1 MLRLM
6 KLEMK
11 KFKLGWYVRR
21 AIIANIAILA
31 LMIFTSIVAQVEGD
45 PEIRDPQMM
54 LLTASTL
61 VRATFIIFGSV
72 LIARLIISE
81 YKNKTILLMFSYPIN
96 RKKMMISKLV
106 ITATLTCI
114 TVIVS
119 NILIVGIFFG
129 IDSYFSILPNPFT
142 VEQLTQEGI
151 KLVPL
156 AIATAGISLIP
167 IYFGMRKRSVPAT
180 IVSSLIVVSIAMNT
194 NPAFSTA
201 TFLPLQLALA
211 AIGVVIAYYG
221 IKNIEK
227 EDITVYVRFVTT
239 L

>member
-1 MLRLM
+1 MVRLM
-6 KLEMK
+6 KLELK
-11 KFKLGWYVRR
+11 KFKLGWYVKG
-21 AIIANIAILA
+21 AIIANITILA

-45 PEIRDPQMM
+45 PEIRDSQMM

-61 VRATFIIFGSV
+61 VRATFIVFGSV
-72 LIARLIISE
+72 LIARLI
-81 YKNKTILLMFSYPIN
+81 ILLMFSYPIN

-106 ITATLTCI
+106 ITAIVTFI

-119 NILIVGIFFG
+119 NILIVGVFFG

-142 VEQLTQEGI
+142 VDQLVQEGI
-151 KLVPL
+151 NLVPL

-167 IYFGMRKRSVPAT
+167 LYFGMRKRSVPTT
-180 IVSSLIVVSIAMNT
+180 IVSSIIVVSIAINNT
-194 NPAFSTA
+194 PMFSTA

-211 AIGVVIAYYG
+211 ALGVAIAYYG

-227 EDITVYVRFVTT
+227 EDV

>member
-11 KFKLGWYVRR
+11 KFKLGWYVKG
-21 AIIANIAILA
+21 AVIANIAILA

-96 RKKMMISKLV
+96 RRKMMSSKLA
-106 ITATLTCI
+106 ITATLTFL

-119 NILIVGIFFG
+119 NILVVGVFFG

-142 VEQLTQEGI
+142 VDQLTQEGI

-156 AIATAGISLIP
+156 AIATAGMSLIP
-167 IYFGMRKRSVPAT
+167 LYFGMRKRSVPTT
-180 IVSSLIVVSIAMNT
+180 IVSSLIVVAIAMNS
-194 NPAFSTA
+194 NPAFPTA
-201 TFLPLQLALA
+201 TLFPLQLALA
-211 AIGVVIAYYG
+211 AIGAVIAYYG

-227 EDITVYVRFVTT
+227 EDITV
-239 L
+239 

>member
-11 KFKLGWYVRR
+11 KFKLGWYVRGV
-21 AIIANIAILA
+21 IIANIAILA
-31 LMIFTSIVAQVEGD
+31 LLTSMSIVSQIEGD
-45 PEIRDPQMM
+45 PEIRDPQMI
-54 LLTASTL
+54 LLAVSTL

-96 RKKMMISKLV
+96 RKKMMVSKLA
-106 ITATLTCI
+106 ITATLTFI
-114 TVIVS
+114 TVILS
-119 NILIVGIFFG
+119 NILVVGIFFG

-142 VEQLTQEGI
+142 VDQLMQEGI

-156 AIATAGISLIP
+156 AIATAGMSLIP
-167 IYFGMRKRSVPAT
+167 LYFGMRKRSVPTT
-180 IVSSLIVVSIAMNT
+180 IVSSLIVVSIAMNS
-194 NPAFSTA
+194 NPTFPTA

-211 AIGVVIAYYG
+211 AIGFAIAYYG

-227 EDITVYVRFVTT
+227 EDITV
-239 L
+239 

>member
-1 MLRLM
+1 MLHLM
-6 KLEMK
+6 KLELK
-11 KFKLGWYVRR
+11 KFKLGWYVRG

-45 PEIRDPQMM
+45 REIRDPQMM

-96 RKKMMISKLV
+96 RRKMMSSKLAIIAIV
-106 ITATLTCI
+106 TFI
-114 TVIVS
+114 TVILS
-119 NILIVGIFFG
+119 NILVVGVFFG
-129 IDSYFSILPNPFT
+129 IDSYFSILPNSFT
-142 VEQLTQEGI
+142 IDQLTQEGI
-151 KLVPL
+151 NLVPL

-167 IYFGMRKRSVPAT
+167 LYFGMRKRSVPTT
-180 IVSSLIVVSIAMNT
+180 IVSSLIVVSIAINNT
-194 NPAFSTA
+194 PMFSTA

-211 AIGVVIAYYG
+211 AIGVAIAYYG

-227 EDITVYVRFVTT
+227 EDITV
-239 L
+239 

>member
-1 MLRLM
+1 MLHLM
-6 KLEMK
+6 KLELK
-11 KFKLGWYVRR
+11 KFKLGWYVKR
-21 AIIANIAILA
+21 AIIANIVILA
-31 LMIFTSIVAQVEGD
+31 LMIFVSIIAQVEGD
-45 PEIRDPQMM
+45 AEIRNPETI
-54 LLTASTL
+54 LLMASTI

-72 LIARLIISE
+72 LIARLIIGE

-96 RKKMMISKLV
+96 RKKMMASKLA
-106 ITATLTCI
+106 ITAIVTFI

-119 NILIVGIFFG
+119 NILVVGIFFG
-129 IDSYFSILPNPFT
+129 IDSYFSILPNSFT
-142 VEQLTQEGI
+142 VDQLMQEGI

-156 AIATAGISLIP
+156 AIATAGMSLIP
-167 IYFGMRKRSVPAT
+167 LYFGMRKRSVPTT
-180 IVSSLIVVSIAMNT
+180 IVSSLIVVSIAMNS

-227 EDITVYVRFVTT
+227 EDIAV
-239 L
+239 

>member
-11 KFKLGWYVRR
+11 KFKLGWYVRG

-31 LMIFTSIVAQVEGD
+31 LLISMSIVSQIEGD
-45 PEIRDPQMM
+45 PEIRDPQMI
-54 LLTASTL
+54 LLAASTL

-72 LIARLIISE
+72 LIARLIINE

-96 RKKMMISKLV
+96 RKKMMVSKLA
-106 ITATLTCI
+106 ITAILTFI
-114 TVIVS
+114 TVILS
-119 NILIVGIFFG
+119 NILVVGVFFG
-129 IDSYFSILPNPFT
+129 IDSYFSILPNSFT
-142 VEQLTQEGI
+142 VDQLTREGI
-151 KLVPL
+151 NLVPL

-167 IYFGMRKRSVPAT
+167 LYFGMRKRSVPTT
-180 IVSSLIVVSIAMNT
+180 IVSSLIVVAIAINN
-194 NPAFSTA
+194 NPMLSTA

-227 EDITVYVRFVTT
+227 EDITV
-239 L
+239 

>member
-6 KLEMK
+6 KLELK
-11 KFKLGWYVRR
+11 KIKLGWYVKR
-21 AIIANIAILA
+21 AVIANLAILA
-31 LMIFTSIVAQVEGD
+31 LLIFVSIVSQIEGD
-45 PEIRDPQMM
+45 PEIRDPQAI
-54 LLTASTL
+54 LLMASTI

-72 LIARLIISE
+72 LIARLIIGE

-96 RKKMMISKLV
+96 RKKMMASKLA
-106 ITATLTCI
+106 ITAIVTFI

-119 NILIVGIFFG
+119 NILVVGIFFG
-129 IDSYFSILPNPFT
+129 IDSYFSILPHSFT
-142 VEQLTQEGI
+142 VDQLMQEGI

-156 AIATAGISLIP
+156 AIATAGMSLIP
-167 IYFGMRKRSVPAT
+167 LYFGMRKRSVPTT
-180 IVSSLIVVSIAMNT
+180 IVSSLIVVAIAMNS
-194 NPAFSTA
+194 NPEFSTA

-221 IKNIEK
+221 IKNIER
-227 EDITVYVRFVTT
+227 EDA

>member
-6 KLEMK
+6 KLELK
-11 KFKLGWYVRR
+11 KFKLGWYVKG
-21 AIIANIAILA
+21 AVIGNITILA

-61 VRATFIIFGSV
+61 VRATFIVFGSV
-72 LIARLIISE
+72 LIARLIIGE
-81 YKNKTILLMFSYPIN
+81 YKNKTIILMFSYPIN
-96 RKKMMISKLV
+96 RRKMMISKLV
-106 ITATLTCI
+106 ITATLTFI

-119 NILIVGIFFG
+119 NILIVGVFFG

-142 VEQLTQEGI
+142 VDQLVQEGI
-151 KLVPL
+151 NLVPL

-167 IYFGMRKRSVPAT
+167 LYFGMRKRSVPTT
-180 IVSSLIVVSIAMNT
+180 IVSSIIVVSIAIN
-194 NPAFSTA
+194 NQPIFPIA
-201 TFLPLQLALA
+201 TFLPLQFTFS
-211 AIGVVIAYYG
+211 AIGMVIAYFG
-221 IKNIEK
+221 IKNIES
-227 EDITVYVRFVTT
+227 EDA

>member
-1 MLRLM
+1 MLHLM
-6 KLEMK
+6 KLELK
-11 KFKLGWYVRR
+11 KFKLGWYVRG

-96 RKKMMISKLV
+96 RRKMMSSKLAIIAIV
-106 ITATLTCI
+106 TFI
-114 TVIVS
+114 TVILS
-119 NILIVGIFFG
+119 NILVVGVFFG
-129 IDSYFSILPNPFT
+129 IDSYFSILPNSFAID
-142 VEQLTQEGI
+142 QLTQEGI
-151 KLVPL
+151 NLVPL

-167 IYFGMRKRSVPAT
+167 LYFGMRKRSVPTT
-180 IVSSLIVVSIAMNT
+180 IVSSLIVVSIAINNT
-194 NPAFSTA
+194 PMFSTA

-211 AIGVVIAYYG
+211 AIGVAIAYYG

-227 EDITVYVRFVTT
+227 EDITV
-239 L
+239 

>member
-6 KLEMK
+6 KLELK
-11 KFKLGWYVRR
+11 KFKIGWYVRG

-31 LMIFTSIVAQVEGD
+31 LLIFVSIVSQIEGD
-45 PEIRDPQMM
+45 PEIRDPQMI
-54 LLTASTL
+54 LLMASTL

-96 RKKMMISKLV
+96 RRKMMSSKLA
-106 ITATLTCI
+106 ITATLTFL
-114 TVIVS
+114 TVILS
-119 NILIVGIFFG
+119 NILVVGIFYG
-129 IDSYFSILPNPFT
+129 IDSYFSIIPNPFT
-142 VEQLTQEGI
+142 VDQLMQEGI

-156 AIATAGISLIP
+156 AIATAGMSLIP
-167 IYFGMRKRSVPAT
+167 LYFGMRKRSVPTT
-180 IVSSLIVVSIAMNT
+180 IVSSLIVVLIAMNS
-194 NPAFSTA
+194 NPTFSTA

-227 EDITVYVRFVTT
+227 EDV

>member
-11 KFKLGWYVRR
+11 KFKIGWYVRG

-31 LMIFTSIVAQVEGD
+31 LLIFTSIVSQIEGE
-45 PEIRDPQMM
+45 PEMRDPQMV
-54 LLTASTL
+54 LLMASTL

-96 RKKMMISKLV
+96 RKKMMVSKLV
-106 ITATLTCI
+106 ITATLTFI
-114 TVIVS
+114 TVILS
-119 NILIVGIFFG
+119 NILVVGMFFG
-129 IDSYFSILPNPFT
+129 IDSYFSILPNSFT
-142 VEQLTQEGI
+142 VDQLTREGI

-167 IYFGMRKRSVPAT
+167 LYFGMRKRSVPTT
-180 IVSSLIVVSIAMNT
+180 IVSSLIVVSIAINNT
-194 NPAFSTA
+194 PMFSTA

-211 AIGVVIAYYG
+211 AIGVLIAYYG

-227 EDITVYVRFVTT
+227 EDVTV
-239 L
+239 